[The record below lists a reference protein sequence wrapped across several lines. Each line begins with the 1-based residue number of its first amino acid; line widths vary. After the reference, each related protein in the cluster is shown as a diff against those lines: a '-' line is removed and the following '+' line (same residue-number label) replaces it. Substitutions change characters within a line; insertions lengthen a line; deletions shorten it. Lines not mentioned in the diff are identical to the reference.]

1 VKTYQF
7 YLLALISG
15 LLLTFGWF
23 PNGLVPLLFVAF
35 VPLLIVEHNVFK
47 DPQQFKKLLLFSC
60 SFLTFFTWN
69 VLTTWWVK
77 NASFG
82 GAAMAII
89 CNSLLMTT
97 VFLLFHK
104 VKKRLGKKWGIPVF
118 ISFWIT
124 FEFFHLD
131 WDLTWPWLNL
141 GNAFADN
148 LNWIQWYEY
157 TGTFGGTLWILL
169 VNSLVF
175 LAIHN
180 TLLLRRGD
188 GDEVKQKIIAAIALL
203 ILPIII
209 SLLMI
214 PKIKEPNGKKLNVVI
229 VQPNIDPYNV
239 KFIVGFEEQ
248 LQKMLLMAAEKT
260 DSTTDYLVF
269 PETAL
274 TENLWEDQLQQSTSV
289 GMLKQFLKSYPQLKI
304 IIGAAT
310 AKVYKQGEALSSTAR
325 KFTDANE
332 YYDAFNTALQIDST
346 AVIQI
351 YHKSRLVPGV
361 EKMPFPF
368 IFKHLESIAIDLGG
382 TTGSLGTQE
391 ERSVLISSDN
401 TIKTAPVICY
411 ESIYGEYVSD
421 YIKNG
426 AQFISIITNDGWWGD
441 TPGYQQ
447 LLKYGALRAIENRR
461 YVARAA
467 NLGVACIINHKGEI
481 LQPSKWNTPVVF
493 KGEVVLNDELT
504 FYTRFGDY
512 IARFAMYLSVFLI
525 VYSWLLSFKGI
536 KKRVN
541 S

>member
-1 VKTYQF
+1 MYFCFQIKHVKTYQL
-7 YLLALISG
+7 YLLSLASG

-23 PNGLVPLLFVAF
+23 PNGLVPLLFIAF

-47 DPQQFKKLLLFSC
+47 NPQHYKILLLFSC

-77 NASFG
+77 NASIG

-104 VKKRLGKKWGIPVF
+104 VKKRLGEKWGIPIF
-118 ISFWIT
+118 ICFWIT

-141 GNAFADN
+141 GNAFADTP
-148 LNWIQWYEY
+148 NWIQWYEY
-157 TGTFGGTLWILL
+157 TGVFGGSLWVLL

-175 LAIHN
+175 LSVGA
-180 TLLLRRGD
+180 
-188 GDEVKQKIIAAIALL
+188 EAKQKIIGAIAVVFF
-203 ILPIII
+203 PIII
-209 SLLMI
+209 SVLMI
-214 PKIKEPNGKKLNVVI
+214 PTIKDPIGKQVNVVI

-239 KFIVGFEEQ
+239 KFIVGFQEQ

-274 TENLWEDQLQQSTSV
+274 TENLWEDQLQQSVSA
-289 GMLKQFLKSYPQLKI
+289 GILKQFIKQYPKLKI
-304 IIGAAT
+304 VIGAST
-310 AKVYKQGEALSSTAR
+310 AKAYKKGEALSSTAR
-325 KFTDANE
+325 EFTDSDD
-332 YYDAFNTALQIDST
+332 YYDVYNTALQLDST
-346 AVIQI
+346 NSIQI

-368 IFKHLESIAIDLGG
+368 IFKYLENVAIDLGG

-391 ERSVLISSDN
+391 ERSVFVSTDG
-401 TIKTAPVICY
+401 TMKTAPVICY
-411 ESIYGEYVSD
+411 ESIYGEYVSE
-421 YIKNG
+421 YVKNG

-447 LLKYGALRAIENRR
+447 LLKYGALRAIETRR

-467 NLGVACIINHKGEI
+467 NVGVACIINHKGEI
-481 LQPSKWNTPVVF
+481 QQPTKWSTPAVLKGVVI
-493 KGEVVLNDELT
+493 LNDEQT
-504 FYTRFGDY
+504 IYTRYGDY
-512 IARFAMYLSVFLI
+512 IARLAMYLSLFFICYYFFIRL
-525 VYSWLLSFKGI
+525 
-536 KKRVN
+536 KRT
-541 S
+541 